1 MTLIVIDFIY
11 SKFSELCPTP
21 CLGIASTPPAFTKI
35 PPPPPFPGYQKLSTK
50 KIPTPPTLLP
60 HDYSIPLSIRH
71 LRVHIYM
78 YAY

>member
-1 MTLIVIDFIY
+1 MQYYTNYHTLIAIDFIY

-35 PPPPPFPGYQKLSTK
+35 PPPFPGYQKLSTK

-60 HDYSIPLSIRH
+60 LMIIPSPCL
-71 LRVHIYM
+71 LGT
-78 YAY
+78 